1 MSNFSNEKMIV
12 VYTAD
17 GVALTNA
24 IGKNVAVYTVSGSL
38 VVNITNY
45 DGEEIA
51 LEKGLYIIVVNG
63 KSAKVVVK

>member
-24 IGKNVAVYTVSGSL
+24 ISKNVAVYTSSGSQ
-38 VVNITNY
+38 VVNIVNY
-45 DGEEIA
+45 NGENITFD
-51 LEKGLYIIVVNG
+51 KGVYIIAVNG
-63 KSAKVVVK
+63 KSVKIIVK

>member
-24 IGKNVAVYTVSGSL
+24 TGKNVAVYTASGSQ
-38 VVNITNY
+38 VVNIVNY
-45 DGEEIA
+45 NGENITLDKGVSIIA
-51 LEKGLYIIVVNG
+51 VNG
-63 KSAKVVVK
+63 KSVKIIVK